1 MTETTHNLTL
11 NTTETKPEAML
22 SGTTPVRSGFA
33 ALGLSRP
40 IVAELHRTGI
50 NEPFS
55 IQALTIADALEGR
68 DLCGRARTG
77 SGKTLAFGLPLV
89 ERTTKSDRRAP
100 RSLVLVPTRELASQV
115 VEAIQPF
122 AAIRG
127 LKVLAVYGG
136 VSLQRQAQALNRG
149 IDIVVATPGRLND
162 LLERRDMTVADVS
175 MVVLDEADQMADM
188 GFMPQVERILQQID
202 YEHQTLLFSA
212 TLDGEVDRLV
222 KRYQHDPVFYEVD
235 SSEEEPIEM
244 HHRFIGVNEEDRIGV
259 AADIAAGPGR
269 TLFFVRTQ
277 RGADRLA
284 KRLSQEGVP
293 AGTLHGRMS
302 QPQRERALQAFT
314 RGSIRVLVATNIA
327 ARGIHVDGVD
337 IVVHHDLP
345 EDAKTYV
352 HRSGR
357 TARAGASGIVV
368 TMVGWD
374 ERRDAE
380 TLRRQAGIREAI
392 EPMQPGDPRLAD
404 LAAWTPELSE
414 PVVERGG
421 FRQPPQRGRRQQPQG
436 RGQRSTP
443 AEGHQGRSRT
453 FGRKPH
459 SQQTPTDGRRPD
471 RFRGDRRSAARS

>member
-1 MTETTHNLTL
+1 LTL
-11 NTTETKPEAML
+11 NTAQPTPAPTGT
-22 SGTTPVRSGFA
+22 GTTSSRPAFA

-40 IVAELHRTGI
+40 VVAQLARGGI
-50 NEPFS
+50 TEPFP
-55 IQALTIADALEGR
+55 IQQLTIPDVLAGR
-68 DLCGRARTG
+68 DLCGKARTG
-77 SGKTLAFGLPLV
+77 SGKTLAFGLPMV
-89 ERTTKSDRRAP
+89 ERAEKSDRRAP
-100 RSLVLVPTRELASQV
+100 RALVLVPTRELAAQV
-115 VEAIQPF
+115 VAAIEPF

-127 LKVLAVYGG
+127 LKILAVYGG

-162 LLERRDMTVADVS
+162 LLERRDMTVADVN

-188 GFMPQVERILQQID
+188 GFMPQVERILQQVER
-202 YEHQTLLFSA
+202 EHQTLLFSA
-212 TLDGEVDRLV
+212 TLDGDVDKLV

-235 SSEEEPIEM
+235 ADDQDPIEM

-284 KRLSQEGVP
+284 KKLSQEGVP
-293 AGTLHGRMS
+293 AGMLHGRMS

-314 RGSIRVLVATNIA
+314 RGTVRVLVATNIA

-380 TLRRQAGIREAI
+380 ILRRQAGIRESI
-392 EPMQPGDPRLAD
+392 EPMKPGDPRLAD

-414 PVVERGG
+414 PVRERGEQMSQSQQG
-421 FRQPPQRGRRQQPQG
+421 RPQRSLG
-436 RGQRSTP
+436 RGQRSQAP
-443 AEGHQGRSRT
+443 ENGRSRR
-453 FGRKPH
+453 FARKPGDEQPSSDH
-459 SQQTPTDGRRPD
+459 GHRPSGQD
-471 RFRGDRRSAARS
+471 RFRGPRRQANRS

>member
-1 MTETTHNLTL
+1 M
-11 NTTETKPEAML
+11 
-22 SGTTPVRSGFA
+22 RSAFA
-33 ALGLSRP
+33 TLGLSRP
-40 IVAELHRTGI
+40 VVAELNRNGI
-50 NEPFS
+50 NEPFP
-55 IQALTIADALEGR
+55 IQTLTIPDALAGR
-68 DLCGRARTG
+68 DLCGKARTG
-77 SGKTLAFGLPLV
+77 SGKTLAFGLPLA
-89 ERTTKSDRRAP
+89 ERAEKSDRRAP
-100 RSLVLVPTRELASQV
+100 RALVLVPTRELASQV

-202 YEHQTLLFSA
+202 RDHQTLLFSA
-212 TLDGEVDRLV
+212 TLDGDVDKLV
-222 KRYQHDPVFYEVD
+222 KRYQHDPVFYETD
-235 SSEEEPIEM
+235 EDAQEPIEM

-284 KRLSQEGVP
+284 KKLSAEGVP
-293 AGTLHGRMS
+293 AGMLHGRMS

-314 RGSIRVLVATNIA
+314 RGTIRVLVATNIA

-380 TLRRQAGIREAI
+380 VLRRQAGIREAI
-392 EPMQPGDPRLAD
+392 EPMRPGDPRLAD
-404 LAAWTPELSE
+404 LAAWSPELSE
-414 PVVERGG
+414 PVIEHGG
-421 FRQPPQRGRRQQPQG
+421 RNRQPQQRAPRSQQGRNQQQNRGPRSSAPAGSRTRSFVRKTGDQDAAESRDSHGQPRQNRY
-436 RGQRSTP
+436 RGQRRST
-443 AEGHQGRSRT
+443 A
-453 FGRKPH
+453 
-459 SQQTPTDGRRPD
+459 SQR
-471 RFRGDRRSAARS
+471 